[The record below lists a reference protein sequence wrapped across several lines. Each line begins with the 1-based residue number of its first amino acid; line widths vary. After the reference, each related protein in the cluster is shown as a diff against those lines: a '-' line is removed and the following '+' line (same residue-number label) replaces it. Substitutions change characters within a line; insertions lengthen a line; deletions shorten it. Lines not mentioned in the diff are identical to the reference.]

1 MALIDLKPVQ
11 VETGII
17 FGQECYLD
25 PARAREFLTKVN
37 EIFPNFFTRY
47 DFKPIPNRF
56 ILENSNRTRRCV
68 VRLNRFNYSVADP
81 IKPTVFLNEVE
92 KIFDCFR
99 YLFALND
106 VRRIGKIYDL
116 QFPASLPKDSLSNI
130 LSIEEPVQVNN
141 VQLLFREERKN
152 INIHLSPVEE
162 GIIELATRTI
172 DLTSGVMVR
181 CDINNINTSSRLKIP
196 QDLKEIFGFADQYV
210 QTNLI
215 DFLNKY
221 LGTRHEK

>member
-25 PARAREFLTKVN
+25 PARARELLAKVN

-56 ILENSNRTRRCV
+56 VLENSNRTRRCI
-68 VRLNRFNYSVADP
+68 VRLNRFNYSVVDP

-99 YLFALND
+99 YLFALDD
-106 VRRIGKIYDL
+106 VRRIGKICDF
-116 QFPASLPKDSLSNI
+116 QFPTTLPKNWLSNI
-130 LSIEEPVQVNN
+130 LKIEEPVQVNN
-141 VQLLFREERKN
+141 VQLLFTRENKN
-152 INIHLSPVEE
+152 INIHFRPLDKGAIEFEGKKIDLEP
-162 GIIELATRTI
+162 GII
-172 DLTSGVMVR
+172 VR
-181 CDINNINTSSRLKIP
+181 CDINNINVNSPLNIP
-196 QDLKEIFGFADQYV
+196 ETLKEIFEFADQYV
-210 QTNLI
+210 QS
-215 DFLNKY
+215 DFVSFLNKY
-221 LGTRHEK
+221 WGTRHEQ